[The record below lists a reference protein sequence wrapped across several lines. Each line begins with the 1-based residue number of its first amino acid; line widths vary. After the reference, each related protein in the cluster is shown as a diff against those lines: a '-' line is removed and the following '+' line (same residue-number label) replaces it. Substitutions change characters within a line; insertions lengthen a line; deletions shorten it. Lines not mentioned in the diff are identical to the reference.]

1 MSKRPGVRP
10 RVLVTRTA
18 DQAAAFSQKLRAAGF
33 APVEFPTI
41 QLQPLPWEPL
51 DAALAMLPGFDW
63 LIFTS
68 VNAADFFLRR
78 ADERAVSLARLP
90 RVAAVG
96 SATTARLAAR
106 GIAIDFMPDEFVG
119 TELVLGLG
127 DLTGQKVLLPRA
139 KIGRPEIT
147 DLLQAQGAELV
158 EVPLYDTV
166 TAVPSPEMLAE
177 LSKAF
182 AALTFTSPS
191 SVRNFYKIVTANADQ
206 LTRPVDTLL
215 RQALIVCIG
224 PVTASAA
231 AEVGLPDALVPAEY
245 TIEGMVAL
253 LEEHLNNR
261 ASTPSLALPL

>member
-1 MSKRPGVRP
+1 MPERANEPA

-33 APVEFPTI
+33 DPVEFPAI

-51 DAALAMLPGFDW
+51 DAALAELNSFDW

-68 VNAADFFLRR
+68 VNAADFFLHRT
-78 ADERAVSLARLP
+78 DERAVSLACPP

-96 SATTARLAAR
+96 SATAARLAAR
-106 GIAIDFMPDEFVG
+106 GIAIDFMPDAFVG

-139 KIGRPEIT
+139 KIGRPEIA

-166 TAVPSPEMLAE
+166 TAVPSPAALAE
-177 LSKAF
+177 LDKGV
-182 AALTFTSPS
+182 AAITFTSPS
-191 SVRNFYKIVTANADQ
+191 SVRNFFKIVTAHAAR
-206 LTRPVDTLL
+206 LTRPVAALL
-215 RQALIVCIG
+215 DQALIVCIG

-231 AEVGLPDALVPAEY
+231 AEVGLPNALFPAEY

-253 LEEHLNNR
+253 LKEHRVNKII
-261 ASTPSLALPL
+261 

>member
-1 MSKRPGVRP
+1 MPEHASEPA

-18 DQAAAFSQKLRAAGF
+18 DQAVAFSQKLRAAGF
-33 APVEFPTI
+33 APVEFPAI

-51 DAALAMLPGFDW
+51 DAALAELNSFDW

-68 VNAADFFLRR
+68 VNAADFFLHR
-78 ADERAVSLARLP
+78 ADEQAVSLAGLP

-96 SATTARLAAR
+96 SATAARLAER
-106 GIAIDFMPDEFVG
+106 GIAIDFMPDDFVG

-127 DLTGQKVLLPRA
+127 DLAGQKVLLPRA

-166 TAVPSPEMLAE
+166 TAVPSSEMLAE
-177 LSKAF
+177 LNKGV
-182 AALTFTSPS
+182 AAITFTSPS
-191 SVRNFYKIVTANADQ
+191 SVRNFCKIVTANQDKFNR
-206 LTRPVDTLL
+206 TVESLL
-215 RQALIVCIG
+215 AQPLIVCIG

-231 AEVGLPDALVPAEY
+231 ADVGLSGALFPAEY
-245 TIEGMVAL
+245 TIEGMVTL
-253 LEEHLNNR
+253 LKEHLVNKII
-261 ASTPSLALPL
+261 